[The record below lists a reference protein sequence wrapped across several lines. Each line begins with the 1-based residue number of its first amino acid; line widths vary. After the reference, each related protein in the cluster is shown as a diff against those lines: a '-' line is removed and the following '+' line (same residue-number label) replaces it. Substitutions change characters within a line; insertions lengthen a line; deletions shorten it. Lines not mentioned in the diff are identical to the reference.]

1 MLGEYTRVVDRV
13 TSEAKFLRAN
23 GNVAIQADTLF
34 MLGIR
39 QWQMKRDDAAI
50 ETLERVVEISRSAD
64 LQSLERN
71 GLTQL
76 AMLYEKAGRL
86 KEAELCRERADK
98 LWSMT
103 SREPASWAN
112 PIPPATIP
120 SQWVDLPGARAAAE
134 YRVIA
139 GVNEAVLVNRSSK
152 GIEMVMFGCVAL
164 EDNRKVRVLYGLM
177 GQGLNG
183 GVRPGSYFRPFG
195 ALNGPVNRWTDE
207 KMGCDGAAK
216 MSLIEAL
223 FDDSSKWKADGI
235 DWVL

>member
-1 MLGEYTRVVDRV
+1 VLGEYTRVVDRV

-86 KEAELCRERADK
+86 KRPNCVERGR
-98 LWSMT
+98 T
-103 SREPASWAN
+103 N
-112 PIPPATIP
+112 
-120 SQWVDLPGARAAAE
+120 
-134 YRVIA
+134 
-139 GVNEAVLVNRSSK
+139 
-152 GIEMVMFGCVAL
+152 C
-164 EDNRKVRVLYGLM
+164 
-177 GQGLNG
+177 
-183 GVRPGSYFRPFG
+183 
-195 ALNGPVNRWTDE
+195 GP
-207 KMGCDGAAK
+207 
-216 MSLIEAL
+216 
-223 FDDSSKWKADGI
+223 
-235 DWVL
+235 